1 MTATLLRVS
10 PLASRSGHVKDSERH
25 LRHSQRKLAQA
36 RHDLDRIR
44 AHNKVLMLQARE
56 YAHLFRSPMARIF
69 GYDDLPVFPAEA
81 RVAGSRDPFGF
92 QEMAAG
98 GVTHGQS

>member
-1 MTATLLRVS
+1 
-10 PLASRSGHVKDSERH
+10 
-25 LRHSQRKLAQA
+25 
-36 RHDLDRIR
+36 
-44 AHNKVLMLQARE
+44 MLQARE